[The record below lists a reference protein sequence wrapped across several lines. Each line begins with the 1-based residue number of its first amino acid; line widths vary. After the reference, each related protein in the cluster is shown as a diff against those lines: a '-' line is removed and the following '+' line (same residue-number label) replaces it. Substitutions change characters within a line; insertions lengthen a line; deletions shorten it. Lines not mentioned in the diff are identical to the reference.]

1 MFADYLK
8 EEKEK
13 QGHSLVSLSERCGVS
28 VSYISHLTTNRKKP
42 SIETIEKLAEGLKIE
57 VSELMQHV
65 DFTPRNYIQK
75 KTEEEKTFADY
86 LREERLKLGMS
97 SVEMAE
103 KSGISQAYVLKIEN
117 KQIKKPS
124 YEKIKSMADTLNLS
138 FSALIEKGG
147 YTPSP
152 QRNRDY
158 TEKQEEKIETPDL
171 LVKKIDK
178 IKVSNHLQ
186 DFILAQDQLGVKRT
200 TIAKMAGIAK
210 VYVNQILHRAKGI

>member
-13 QGHSLVSLSERCGVS
+13 QGHSLASMSESCGIS
-28 VSYISHLTTNRKKP
+28 ISHLSQITTKKKKP
-42 SIETIEKLAEGLKIE
+42 SIEIIEMLAKGLKKE
-57 VSELMQHV
+57 VSEVMEHV

-97 SVEMAE
+97 SVEMAK
-103 KSGISQAYVLKIEN
+103 KSGISQSYVVKIEN

-138 FSALIEKGG
+138 FSALIEKVGH
-147 YTPSP
+147 TPP
-152 QRNRDY
+152 QQRNY
-158 TEKQEEKIETPDL
+158 TEMIEVEKVEAPDL

-178 IKVSNHLQ
+178 FKIPNHLQ
-186 DFILAQDQLGVKRT
+186 DFILAQDQLGIKRT
-200 TIAKMAGIAK
+200 TIAKMTGLAK
-210 VYVNQILHRAKGI
+210 VYVNQILHRAKG